1 MSYSEFIEAVLDT
14 FTVFDPTSPGFART
28 IERGMAAVLSAEMV
42 SVSQWRVVPF
52 EAVDEAVG
60 ERRDLKPEEHSRSD
74 TS

>member
-1 MSYSEFIEAVLDT
+1 
-14 FTVFDPTSPGFART
+14 
-28 IERGMAAVLSAEMV
+28 MAAVLSAEMV